1 VDLDEAN
8 TERSEKK
15 VAELLSKDREMQVG
29 PCGAVGRSAPG
40 HPERSAAAA
49 SVAHRPV
56 LTCGTRRFTRR
67 VLYLTVAAAA

>member
-29 PCGAVGRSAPG
+29 RSVQIWLSGRGSSG
-40 HPERSAAAA
+40 
-49 SVAHRPV
+49 
-56 LTCGTRRFTRR
+56 R
-67 VLYLTVAAAA
+67 VPSGRYG